1 MPDPDLEIRV
11 GGGGGGGGSKKRF
24 FPPFG
29 PQFGLKIMGE
39 PEPLP
44 WIRHGNSFDKG
55 ILQSLHPAWE
65 GRQQFEMFNLSDILG
80 DDNKTERES

>member
-1 MPDPDLEIRV
+1 
-11 GGGGGGGGSKKRF
+11 
-24 FPPFG
+24 
-29 PQFGLKIMGE
+29 MGE

-55 ILQSLHPAWE
+55 ILQSLNPAWE